1 MKDNAFNNKKIL
13 VVGMGRSGRAAV
25 DALTEKGACVSIQDS
40 KQAADFDPEFL
51 DAMNK
56 KGVTE
61 YLGCVPEDMTATP
74 VEIDNDIH
82 AAGENQS
89 DFADG

>member
-1 MKDNAFNNKKIL
+1 MKDNEFNNKNVL

-40 KQAADFDPEFL
+40 KQASDFDPEFL
-51 DAMNK
+51 DAMNE

-61 YLGCVPEDMTATP
+61 FLG
-74 VEIDNDIH
+74 
-82 AAGENQS
+82 
-89 DFADG
+89 